1 MRLKRCISANK
12 SLNLLSNAVRIW
24 ADKGYVED
32 ISGESDLERFALI
45 SGIMTAGAST
55 PRDSLQ

>member
-1 MRLKRCISANK
+1 M
-12 SLNLLSNAVRIW
+12 W

-32 ISGESDLERFALI
+32 ISGESYLERFALI

-55 PRDSLQ
+55 TRDSLQ